1 MKHKDVFLK
10 GRQKLEIMFVLLTVI
25 HFISFDFALYTLK
38 KLTFSGLKDFTWG
51 GGGLCLFLK

>member
-25 HFISFDFALYTLK
+25 HFISFDFALYSLK
-38 KLTFSGLKDFTWG
+38 
-51 GGGLCLFLK
+51 